1 MNKKSALDVKHLPT
15 ARPLQGK
22 KFLTSPR
29 SVSASESRELKL
41 FIKIFQL
48 FYELAQ

>member
-15 ARPLQGK
+15 AGPLGGK
-22 KFLTSPR
+22 KFLTSR
-29 SVSASESRELKL
+29 QHQRAESSTL

-48 FYELAQ
+48 FYEAAG